1 MLSFMYCHPA
11 STFQNIPEIRSGKQ
25 MLRLFIL
32 NYLERKGWILSEAHD
47 LAETSQKQIVISKV
61 IITQSDKGY
70 SCIYLVFDLC

>member
-1 MLSFMYCHPA
+1 
-11 STFQNIPEIRSGKQ
+11 